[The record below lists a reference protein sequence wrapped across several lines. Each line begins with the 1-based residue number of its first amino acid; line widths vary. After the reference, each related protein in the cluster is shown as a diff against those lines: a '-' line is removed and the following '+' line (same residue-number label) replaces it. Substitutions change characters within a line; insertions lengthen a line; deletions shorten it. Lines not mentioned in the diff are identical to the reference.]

1 MILVCLV
8 GILVIILDTNI
19 DLFCTA
25 KNSRTVPISNEELFS
40 IYTTIFTLLNIYLL
54 KYTRSIKPSITKT
67 ETVFFSSIM
76 AIQLIIACILFTIY
90 GQIKI
95 SSMYYNNLLYAII
108 YISLGSSIFF
118 LLVTGIR
125 FLRWFLRN
133 KNHIVFLYGVTILI
147 LLINTLVA
155 TIYLYQVS
163 LSHND
168 IVTSSS
174 CRVMYGSLYNVNPDL
189 NIALSNTYDI
199 TSLISFILAWLVSVL
214 MLKQYSRHRNKT
226 VYWLLVISPLF
237 FFLSRYEVGLYYF
250 MSNQAS
256 DITQAIEVASNIYD
270 REPLRLIINSN
281 LQLGG
286 ALFGLVFFVVAL
298 KIPTP
303 SDLRKA
309 LIFTGLGMLFL
320 FGAKEIS
327 TLIISAYPPL
337 GAISIG
343 FLGIASYMVFLGT
356 YNTAKLTARDRKFRE
371 RLRLK
376 IETDLA
382 LLKSISS
389 SQDQID
395 IERKVKHLVGVSS
408 QWQQTTEEMSPE
420 EIRKLV
426 RDVVSEIR
434 K

>member
-1 MILVCLV
+1 MILACLS
-8 GILVIILDTNI
+8 GILIIILDTNVE
-19 DLFCTA
+19 LFCAA
-25 KNSRTVPISNEELFS
+25 KNNRIVPISNEELFL
-40 IYTTIFTLLNIYLL
+40 IYSTIFTLLNIYLL
-54 KYTRSIKPSITKT
+54 KYTRGSGPSVAKS
-67 ETVFFSSIM
+67 ETVFFSSI
-76 AIQLIIACILFTIY
+76 ITTQLLIACVLFAIY

-95 SSMYYNNLLYAII
+95 SSFYYNYLLYAVVF
-108 YISLGSSIFF
+108 ISLGSSIFF
-118 LLVTGIR
+118 LLLTGFR
-125 FLRWFLRN
+125 FLRWFVRN
-133 KNHIVFLYGVTILI
+133 KNYIVFLYGITILI
-147 LLINTLVA
+147 LLINTMVA

-168 IVTSSS
+168 IVTRSS

-189 NIALSNTYDI
+189 NIALSNTYD
-199 TSLISFILAWLVSVL
+199 TSSVISFIFAWLVSVL
-214 MLKQYSRHRNKT
+214 MLKQYSRHRNKAL
-226 VYWLLVISPLF
+226 YWILVMSPLF
-237 FFLSRYEVGLYYF
+237 FFMSRYEVGLYYF

-256 DITQAIEVASNIYD
+256 DITQMIEAASNIYGL
-270 REPLRLIINSN
+270 EPLQIIINYN

-286 ALFGLVFFVVAL
+286 ALFGLVFFIVAL
-298 KIPTP
+298 KIPKP

-320 FGAKEIS
+320 FSAKEIS
-327 TLIISAYPPL
+327 TLILSAYPPL

-395 IERKVKHLVGVSS
+395 IEKKVKHLVGMSS
-408 QWQQTTEEMSPE
+408 QWQETTEEMSTE
-420 EIRKLV
+420 EIRRLV